1 MDSNVIETPSK
12 KNWMSRFVPI
22 WTGQIFSLLGSA
34 VVQFALVWWLTQK
47 TGSATVLTT
56 ATLVALLP
64 EVLLAPFAG
73 ALVDRWNR
81 RWVMVVSDTSIA
93 IITLTLVVLFA
104 LNKVE
109 VWQIYGVLFLR
120 SIGGIFHWPA
130 MQAST
135 TLMVP
140 REHYSRIAGINQ
152 AVRGALNIIAAPL
165 GALLMSL
172 VQFYQV
178 VAVDVVTAVIAIT
191 PLLFI
196 QIPQPVHED
205 AGSILTPARILKDIG
220 EGFKYLKAWKGLL
233 YLLLVAAMLNFFL
246 APAGTLMPLLV
257 TRYFGKG
264 VWELSILE
272 STLGIGTVAGG
283 LILGAWGGFKKRI
296 ITVLSGVIG
305 LGLGVCVLGLAPANA
320 FSLAVI
326 GCAFLGF
333 MVPIANG
340 PLQAIMQSTVPP
352 EMQGRVMGVTGS
364 VSSAMMPLSMVAA
377 APVAELLGIRTWFWA
392 GGLLVM
398 LIGGMGFFVPAIM
411 TLEAHSKPQPILETG
426 DQAVKEMNS

>member
-1 MDSNVIETPSK
+1 MEPNITESRKDNR
-12 KNWMSRFVPI
+12 WMKRFIPI
-22 WTGQIFSLLGSA
+22 WSAQVFSLLGSG
-34 VVQFALVWWLTQK
+34 VVQFAFVWWLTQK
-47 TGSATVLTT
+47 TGSAAVLTT

-64 EVLLAPFAG
+64 EVLLSPFAG

-81 RWVMVVSDTSIA
+81 RWVMIIADASIA
-93 IITLTLVVLFA
+93 LVTLALVVLFA
-104 LNKVE
+104 LNRVE
-109 VWQIYGVLFLR
+109 IWQIYVVLFLR

-140 REHYSRIAGINQ
+140 QEHYSRIAGINQ
-152 AVRGALNIIAAPL
+152 AIRGALNIVAAPL
-165 GALLMSL
+165 GALLMTL
-172 VQFYQV
+172 LQFYQV
-178 VAVDVVTAVIAIT
+178 VAVDVVTAAIAIT

-196 QIPQPVHED
+196 HIPQPVHED
-205 AGSILTPARILKDIG
+205 AGSMLTPARLFKDIG
-220 EGFKYLKAWKGLL
+220 EGFKFLKAWKGLL
-233 YLLLVAAMLNFFL
+233 YLLLLAALLNFLL

-257 TRYFGKG
+257 TKHFGKG

-272 STLGIGTVAGG
+272 SALGIGTVAGG

-296 ITVLSGVIG
+296 VTSLTGVIG
-305 LGLGVCVLGLAPANA
+305 LGLGVAIMGLAPANA
-320 FSLAVI
+320 FIIGAV

-333 MVPIANG
+333 MNPIANG

-352 EMQGRVMGVTGS
+352 EMQGRVMGVTTS
-364 VSSAMMPLSMVAA
+364 VCTAMMPLSMAVA

-398 LIGGMGFFVPAIM
+398 LAGGLGLFVPAIM
-411 TLEAHSKPQPILETG
+411 TLESHKVHQPALEPG
-426 DQAVKEMNS
+426 D